1 MRIIVF
7 LRYFLQYDEVLL
19 RSLLDGCYDY
29 LVFMDPVNGYSKPKL
44 FVKEQVSFKNKIRSG
59 YVCPL

>member
-1 MRIIVF
+1 MKVSVF
-7 LRYFLQYDEVLL
+7 LCYFLQHDEVRQFTPFRQLL
-19 RSLLDGCYDY
+19 P

-44 FVKEQVSFKNKIRSG
+44 FVKEQVSFKNKSRFG